1 MKHEFKKVVRGQTEL
16 SVELTQAELK
26 NYIEEA
32 ESEIG
37 KNAELDGFRR
47 GKVPKSF
54 LKEHIDSS
62 QILELAMEMA
72 VRGSLNKIITDEKLD
87 VLNTSDF
94 RMKENSVEKLAYSA
108 NLVLF
113 PDFNL
118 PNVSRFKIKRVN
130 TEVSQKEIDETLE
143 TIRAS
148 RAKLYDKA
156 EPAQTGDRLEVD
168 FEVKADG
175 KIIEGGLS
183 KNHPLIIGGKNFM
196 PGFEE
201 ELVGMK
207 KGEEKNFSLIAPPDY
222 YQKSIAGKKLD
233 FLVKIGDVKKV
244 QLPEL
249 NDDFAASVGK
259 FGSLEQLSRNAKE
272 GIRQEKELNEKQ
284 KNRLEILEQIIKTT
298 DIKTPEVLVDV
309 RLDEMVG
316 SLDDDLHKNGL
327 ELGPYLAR
335 LGKTQDD
342 LKKDWRKEAE
352 KQIKMNLVIH
362 KIIKANGIEV
372 SSEEAE
378 NAFNLAVQTALMRG
392 EIENPAD
399 LNTAQIRENVAEKII
414 NEKAFDWLEKMCV
427 V

>member
-207 KGEEKNFSLIAPPDY
+207 KGEEK
-222 YQKSIAGKKLD
+222 
-233 FLVKIGDVKKV
+233 
-244 QLPEL
+244 
-249 NDDFAASVGK
+249 
-259 FGSLEQLSRNAKE
+259 
-272 GIRQEKELNEKQ
+272 
-284 KNRLEILEQIIKTT
+284 
-298 DIKTPEVLVDV
+298 
-309 RLDEMVG
+309 
-316 SLDDDLHKNGL
+316 
-327 ELGPYLAR
+327 
-335 LGKTQDD
+335 
-342 LKKDWRKEAE
+342 
-352 KQIKMNLVIH
+352 
-362 KIIKANGIEV
+362 
-372 SSEEAE
+372 
-378 NAFNLAVQTALMRG
+378 
-392 EIENPAD
+392 
-399 LNTAQIRENVAEKII
+399 
-414 NEKAFDWLEKMCV
+414 
-427 V
+427 